1 MKTFALALT
10 FAASVSATKL
20 RQSPSLLAEIQGAHD
35 TPTCTRTFDRIKAGN
50 PVDVTNPTGPQV
62 DFWAVY
68 DGTTKYVDESFTPE
82 WALSWA
88 PLYAETTYSHTFDS
102 LYDKFGSSK
111 TLWGSDG
118 ITPADVRQGGLGDC
132 WFLAAASAIAE
143 VPHRME
149 KMFLNDQNE
158 LKANGIYGVN
168 MYTLGVPN
176 TIIVDDLI
184 PLRRNS
190 DGSAGGTVFTHWGGE
205 SGARNAAWMPIL
217 EKVFAKYHGNY
228 AHLSGGW
235 MDAAVRSLWGSP
247 SKSIWHD
254 PATMTVEDLDALW
267 LELQGH
273 DFANEIVTSAALS
286 RSTGCNLV
294 KGHAYTTLSVLELT
308 DGTRLVKVR
317 NPWGSEQWT
326 CDWRDTD
333 NVNWTAERRAE
344 AETAHTQENS
354 VNDGVF
360 WVSFA
365 DYV

>member
-20 RQSPSLLAEIQGAHD
+20 RQSSSLLAEIQGAHD

-68 DGTTKYVDESFTPE
+68 DGDTKFVDESFTPE

-88 PLYAETTYSHTFDS
+88 PLYAESTYPHTFDS
-102 LYDKFGSSK
+102 LYTKFGSTK

-149 KMFLNDQNE
+149 KIFLNDQNE

-176 TIIVDDLI
+176 TMIVDDLI
-184 PLRRNS
+184 PLRQNS

-254 PATMTVEDLDALW
+254 PATMTVE
-267 LELQGH
+267 
-273 DFANEIVTSAALS
+273 
-286 RSTGCNLV
+286 
-294 KGHAYTTLSVLELT
+294 
-308 DGTRLVKVR
+308 
-317 NPWGSEQWT
+317 
-326 CDWRDTD
+326 
-333 NVNWTAERRAE
+333 
-344 AETAHTQENS
+344 
-354 VNDGVF
+354 
-360 WVSFA
+360 
-365 DYV
+365 